1 MVDTFMY
8 KLVCK
13 INPNYTPL
21 ITQYIQKHTWEE
33 YAFILKWREFM
44 FSKGMYYLNGAH
56 VYFDEFKTMSL
67 KDDILTATHPNKEF
81 IEGFNMHV
89 LSYIGLGY
97 QQSTITIDDTMDN
110 YKKEMCFTAL
120 TCQVNGLHFDLPKFL
135 QWYSLLDPAHIK
147 NMQKDPALIIATLG
161 FDLGY
166 RSFFK

>member
-1 MVDTFMY
+1 MVDTCMY

-67 KDDILTATHPNKEF
+67 KDDILTATHPSKEF

-89 LSYIGLGY
+89 LSYIGSGHKP
-97 QQSTITIDDTMDN
+97 SITIDNTIDE
-110 YKKEMCFTAL
+110 YKKEMCFAAL
-120 TCQVNGLHFDLPKFL
+120 KCQVNGLNFNLHKFL
-135 QWYSLLDPAHIK
+135 HWYSLLDPAHIK
-147 NMQKDPALIIATLG
+147 NMQKDPSIIMATLAY
-161 FDLGY
+161 DNGY
-166 RSFFK
+166 KSFFT